1 MTMANMTSP
10 ESNAQKIEKIK
21 SLMVANRM
29 VTQPSITITLRPPS
43 PPQVPILGPSWF
55 EKLPD
60 ELLIIVLTHALRVHR
75 ITPRITMLGLNS
87 RIRRLSLV
95 SQRFRRVAIE
105 AYFKYNVVAS
115 MRVGRIRPPA
125 DNTALDHHFQLPS
138 KIARPWI
145 RHLEMELNV
154 ESAQKASDR
163 MHNKH
168 GLQVPFTAALLEEDL
183 GVLLRSKHGQPTRT
197 AWQADLKPLE
207 SLKIII
213 LCPEEMVRKLR
224 SRLRKRLKNLAI
236 DLRTSTFEL
245 RIQSNTEAPAIDPSD
260 NDVVAIHNAFKSLMG
275 LGK

>member
-1 MTMANMTSP
+1 MTRANMTP
-10 ESNAQKIEKIK
+10 FKSNAQKIEEIK

-29 VTQPSITITLRPPS
+29 VTQPSITITTCPPS
-43 PPQVPILGPSWF
+43 PPQVPLLGPAWF

-60 ELLIIVLTHALRVHR
+60 ELFIIVLTHALRVRR
-75 ITPRITMLGLNS
+75 ITPRITMLGPNS

-115 MRVGRIRPPA
+115 MRIGRLRPPA
-125 DNTALDHHFQLPS
+125 GNTALDHHFQVPS

-154 ESAQKASDR
+154 ESAQKASDP

-168 GLQVPFTAALLEEDL
+168 GLQMPFTAALLEEDL
-183 GVLLRSKHGQPTRT
+183 GVLLRPKHGQSTRT

-207 SLKIII
+207 SLKIVI
-213 LCPEEMVRKLR
+213 LCHAEMVHKLR

-275 LGK
+275 LGE

>member
-1 MTMANMTSP
+1 MANMTPP

-29 VTQPSITITLRPPS
+29 VTQPSITITLRLPS

-55 EKLPD
+55 DKLPD
-60 ELLIIVLTHALRVHR
+60 ELLVIVLTHALRVRR
-75 ITPRITMLGLNS
+75 ITPRLTMLGPNS
-87 RIRRLSLV
+87 RIRRLSLI
-95 SQRFRRVAIE
+95 SPRFRGVAID
-105 AYFKYNVVAS
+105 AYFKSNVVAS
-115 MRVGRIRPPA
+115 MRIGRLKPPA

-145 RHLEMELNV
+145 RHLEMEPNV

-168 GLQVPFTAALLEEDL
+168 GLQMPFTAALLEQDL
-183 GVLLRSKHGQPTRT
+183 GVLLRPEHGQSTRT

-213 LCPEEMVRKLR
+213 LCPEEMVHKLR
-224 SRLRKRLKNLAI
+224 SRLRKKLKNLAI

-245 RIQSNTEAPAIDPSD
+245 RIQSNTKALAIDPSD
-260 NDVVAIHNAFKSLMG
+260 SDVVAIRNAFNSLMG
-275 LGK
+275 FGE